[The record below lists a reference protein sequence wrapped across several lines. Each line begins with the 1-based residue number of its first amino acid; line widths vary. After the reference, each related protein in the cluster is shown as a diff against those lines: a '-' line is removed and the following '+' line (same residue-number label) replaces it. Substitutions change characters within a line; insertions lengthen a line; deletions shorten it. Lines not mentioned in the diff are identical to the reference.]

1 MSAHTHHRL
10 TARQLSRRT
19 VIRTCGAGISVAAL
33 GAYGSAAVAQEASP
47 EVEAEASPEGAAFT
61 IEEQFAFESIVT
73 GSLADGS
80 VPGALVGV
88 WYPGRGEWVHAAGV
102 GNLTT
107 AQAMTVEDHVRIAS
121 NTKTFVATVI
131 LQLVDEGM
139 IGLDDPLESYIPD
152 IPNGQEITIRQVL
165 GMTAGIYDFVNDPL
179 IAVDYAANPML
190 PFTPEDALA
199 IIQASAPDFAP
210 GEKAQYS
217 NSNYVLLGM
226 IIEQLTGQPA
236 GEVITERVLVP
247 LGMTQTSFP
256 TTEAMPEPY
265 AHGYAA
271 VEEGSAEL
279 RDVTL
284 SNPDVPWTSGAMI
297 STLADLRIWAQELA
311 MGTLL
316 SPSSQAERLQ
326 WTSFATTPLDVSY
339 GLGILKLNGLL
350 GHNGGIAGYSSW
362 VMHYVEDDA
371 SVVVV
376 VNLGDERGGFADQ
389 IFYGLC
395 QMLFPDRFPPLI
407 ATPEVATPA
416 G

>member
-1 MSAHTHHRL
+1 MDVDLPGRL
-10 TARQLSRRT
+10 IDRQSSRRNM
-19 VIRTCGAGISVAAL
+19 IRTGVAGL
-33 GAYGSAAVAQEASP
+33 GAVSLGSYGLQAANAQEASP
-47 EVEAEASPEGAAFT
+47 EAEGSAFT
-61 IEEQFAFESIVT
+61 IEEQFAFESLVA
-73 GSLADGS
+73 GSLADLS

-88 WYPGRGEWVHAAGV
+88 WYPGRGEWVRAAGV
-102 GNLTT
+102 GNLVT
-107 AQAMTVEDHVRIAS
+107 AQAMTVDDHVRIAS
-121 NTKTFVATVI
+121 ITKTFVATVI
-131 LQLVDEGM
+131 LQLVDEDM
-139 IGLDDPLESYIPD
+139 IGLDDPLESYIPGV
-152 IPNGQEITIRQVL
+152 PNGAEITIRQVL
-165 GMTAGIYDFVNDPL
+165 GMTAGIYDFVKDPVFAAEYAADPL
-179 IAVDYAANPML
+179 L

-199 IIQASAPDFAP
+199 MVQASTPVFAP

-236 GEVITERVLVP
+236 GEVIAERVLVP

-297 STLADLRIWAQELA
+297 STLADLRIWAKE
-311 MGTLL
+311 MSEGTLL

-362 VMHYVEDDA
+362 VMHSAEDDA

-376 VNLGDERGGFADQ
+376 ANLGDEEGGFADQ

-395 QMLFPDRFPPLI
+395 QMLFPDRFPPLTE
-407 ATPEVATPA
+407 TPAVATPA

>member
-1 MSAHTHHRL
+1 MDADLPGRMIDRHP
-10 TARQLSRRT
+10 SRRNL
-19 VIRTCGAGISVAAL
+19 IRTGVAGLGAMSL
-33 GAYGSAAVAQEASP
+33 GAYGLQAANSQGATPTVGASMG
-47 EVEAEASPEGAAFT
+47 SFT
-61 IEEQFAFESIVT
+61 SEEQLAFESLVT
-73 GSLADGS
+73 GSLATLS
-80 VPGALVGV
+80 IPGALVGV
-88 WYPGRGEWVHAAGV
+88 WFPGRGEWVHAAGI
-102 GNLTT
+102 GNLAT
-107 AQAMTVEDHVRIAS
+107 AQAMSVDDHVRIAS
-121 NTKTFVATVI
+121 ISKTFVATVI

-139 IGLDDPLESYIPD
+139 IGLDDPLESYIPGV
-152 IPNGQEITIRQVL
+152 PNGTGITIRQVL
-165 GMTAGIYDFVNDPL
+165 GMTAGIYDFVKDPVIAAEYAADPL
-179 IAVDYAANPML
+179 M

-199 IIQASAPDFAP
+199 MIQASTPDFAP
-210 GEKAQYS
+210 GERAQYS

-236 GEVITERVLVP
+236 GEGIADRVLVP
-247 LGMTQTSFP
+247 MGMAQTSFP

-297 STLADLRIWAQELA
+297 STLADLRIWVRE
-311 MGTLL
+311 MSEGTLL

-326 WTSFATTPLDVSY
+326 WMPFATTPLDVSY

-362 VMHYVEDDA
+362 AMHAAEDDA
-371 SVVVV
+371 SIVVVA
-376 VNLGDERGGFADQ
+376 NLGTEEGGFADQ

-407 ATPEVATPA
+407 ATPA